1 MKKATLMLVALFLF
15 TTGLFAF
22 DGYVDITNQTGY
34 TIYYVY
40 VSNENDD
47 YWGDDMLGD
56 DYLYDGD
63 TKRVYL
69 SGHQSPVF
77 DIMVEDEEGDTYSFY
92 SVDVEQTDVVVSL
105 ANLDEDSSGGSV
117 GEATL
122 SGPGG
127 DFDGYVD
134 ITNDTGYAMYYL
146 YIKQKSKS
154 WGPDLLGDDVLMDG
168 DTFTVNLNNFPG
180 SVFDIRIEDEEGD
193 TYSYYDTDVQSED
206 VYITLDNL
214 D

>member
-1 MKKATLMLVALFLF
+1 MKKALLCLVGLLLL

-22 DGYVDITNQTGY
+22 DGYVDITNDTGY
-34 TIYYVY
+34 TIFYVY

-63 TKRVYL
+63 TTRVYL
-69 SGHQSPVF
+69 SGHKSSIF

-92 SVDVEQTDVVVSL
+92 AIDVEENDIVVSL
-105 ANLDEDSSGGSV
+105 ANLDENGEGSSGG
-117 GEATL
+117 EATIN
-122 SGPGG
+122 GPGG

-134 ITNDTGYAMYYL
+134 VTNSTGYAMYYL
-146 YIKQKSKS
+146 YVKQKSKS

-168 DTFTVNLNNFPG
+168 GTYTVNLKNFPG
-180 SVFDIRIEDEEGD
+180 SVFDIRLEDEEGD
-193 TYSYYDTDVQSED
+193 TYSFYDTDVESED

>member
-1 MKKATLMLVALFLF
+1 MRKFTLLLIALFLM

-40 VSNENDD
+40 VSNENDE

-69 SGHQSPVF
+69 SGHPSSVF

-92 SVDVEQTDVVVSL
+92 SVDVELTDINVTL
-105 ANLDEDSSGGSV
+105 ANLDDNSGSESV
-117 GEATL
+117 GEATVN
-122 SGPGG
+122 GPGG
-127 DFDGYVD
+127 NFDGYVD
-134 ITNDTGYAMYYL
+134 VTNDTGYAMYYL

-168 DTFTVNLNNFPG
+168 DTFKVNLNNFPK
-180 SVFDIRIEDEEGD
+180 SIFDIRLEDEDGD
-193 TYSYYDTDVQSED
+193 TYSFYDTDVESED